1 MRKLKEVMKKTNKIQ
16 YQIIGID
23 LLDSS
28 ITAPPPIPPPAAMG
42 QFELNVKQ
50 HFALNHNLVFVN
62 CRVAMLDK
70 KKETTYGSLSS
81 SCTFEFPDLQSFFD
95 GKKVNLPAE
104 VVLEINAIAV
114 NTTRGMLFSLFRGTY
129 LHQAIMPVI
138 DLNTLS
144 RKSS

>member
-1 MRKLKEVMKKTNKIQ
+1 MKETENIK

-28 ITAPPPIPPPAAMG
+28 ITAPPPIIPSASMS
-42 QFELNVKQ
+42 QFELNVQ
-50 HFALNHNLVFVN
+50 HHIALNRNLIFVN
-62 CRVAMLDK
+62 CRVAILNHT
-70 KKETTYGSLSS
+70 KEFTYGSLSS

-104 VVLEINAIAV
+104 VVLSINAIAV
-114 NTTRGMLFSLFRGTY
+114 STTRGMLFSLFRGTY

-144 RKSS
+144 LKTT